1 MGVDV
6 QRILELGP
14 GLLEVAMLGL
24 GPGVD
29 LGQLRLDGGVLLL
42 ALLVAVDDFPVALF
56 EIGNGIGVA
65 LESALDVC
73 LSCI

>member
-6 QRILELGP
+6 QSILQLGP
-14 GLLEVAMLGL
+14 GLLQVAMLGL

-29 LGQLRLDGGVLLL
+29 VGQLRLEGGVLLL

-56 EIGNGIGVA
+56 EIGNGLGVA
-65 LESALDVC
+65 LGSALDVR